1 MKVGFFMQPVH
12 PPNTPVFE
20 GIAQD
25 LDEIEFLDSLGVDE
39 AWFGEHLTAKT
50 EPWPA
55 GDLIISQ
62 AIPRTKN
69 IKLCSGGYIPQFYHP
84 AALAFRIMQ
93 LDHMAQGRYMCGIAA
108 GTVFGDFKLMNV
120 DNLSGQHREMQAE
133 AIEIMKRIWT
143 EHLDGEWEFKG
154 KFWHVRNPGH
164 GVLMGDDP
172 TRCSYGFGPFWKPY
186 QDPHPPIAIAGI
198 SPNSTSIKFAGEGGY
213 IPLSMF
219 FNTRF
224 LKGHWDTYSS
234 AAEESGHKVD
244 RSIWRVN
251 REIFVADTDAD
262 AREFVRDSYQ
272 AEVWQKHYFEFMG
285 GFGWLDYLKHDDF
298 VHDSDI
304 TIDYLMDHLW
314 IVGSPDTVRQR
325 LDDLYGELGGF
336 GTVLP
341 TKYDHMGKQEQM
353 WRSHKLLMEEVM
365 PKLSV

>member
-12 PPNTPVFE
+12 PPDTPVRE

-25 LDEIEFLDSLGVDE
+25 LDEVEFLDSLGADE

-55 GDLIISQ
+55 GDLLIAQ
-62 AIPRTKN
+62 AIPRTKHLT
-69 IKLCSGGYIPQFYHP
+69 LCSGGYIPQFYHP

-93 LDHMAQGRYMCGIAA
+93 LDHMAQGRYICGIAA
-108 GTVFGDFKLMNV
+108 GTVPGDFALTGV
-120 DNLSGQHREMQAE
+120 DNLAGSHRERQAE

-143 EHLDGEWEFKG
+143 GHLDGEWEFVG
-154 KFWHVRNPGH
+154 KYWHVRNPGH
-164 GVLMGDDP
+164 GLLFGDDP
-172 TRCSYGFGPFWKPY
+172 ARCSYGFGPFWKPY
-186 QDPHPPIAIAGI
+186 QDPHPPIAVAGI
-198 SPNSTSIKFAGEGGY
+198 SPNSPSIEFAGAGGY
-213 IPLSMF
+213 IPLSVF

-224 LKGHWDTYSS
+224 LAGHWDTY
-234 AAEESGHKVD
+234 AAAAARHGHPAD
-244 RSIWRVN
+244 RDIWRVN
-251 REIFVADTDAD
+251 REIFVADTDTE
-262 AREFVRDSYQ
+262 AREFVRDSLQ
-272 AEVWQKHYFEFMG
+272 AEVWRHHYLEFMSTV
-285 GFGWLDYLKHDDF
+285 GWLGYLKHDDS

-325 LDDLYGELGGF
+325 LADLHGELGGF

-341 TKYDHMGKQEQM
+341 TKYSHRGKREQM
-353 WRSHKLLMEEVM
+353 WHSHELLMREVV